1 VGLSGRGN
9 RIDWGSLG
17 KARKRKEGT
26 RGRQELLQ
34 KPCRVSFEG
43 GEREKRMPQEVG
55 RGG

>member
-1 VGLSGRGN
+1 MGLSGRGN